1 MSSLYMGVVEKLL
14 KYPLMGRVYWGE
26 IIDLTVLQVPRHAR
40 RFQLTVYP

>member
-14 KYPLMGRVYWGE
+14 KYPLMGRAHWGE
-26 IIDLTVLQVPRHAR
+26 IIDLTVLQAPRHAR

>member
-26 IIDLTVLQVPRHAR
+26 IIDLTVLQAPRHAH